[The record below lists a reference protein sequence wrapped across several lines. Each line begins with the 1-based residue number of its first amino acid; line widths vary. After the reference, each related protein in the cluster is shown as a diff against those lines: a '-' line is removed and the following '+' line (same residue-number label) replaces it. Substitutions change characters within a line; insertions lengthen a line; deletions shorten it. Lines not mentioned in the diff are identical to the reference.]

1 MNSGLRDENDTS
13 QKSYYV
19 RYPQISSMDQALVDK
34 DHLKGKGVE
43 EAFRILSEEVLA
55 RLEVDTKHLQFSRL
69 SKIYLYVNSI
79 IKGKNMIQ

>member
-1 MNSGLRDENDTS
+1 M
-13 QKSYYV
+13 
-19 RYPQISSMDQALVDK
+19 
-34 DHLKGKGVE
+34 E

-79 IKGKNMIQ
+79 IKGKNIIHTITLDGRHHAEKGC